1 MDVKGYLRLYED
13 SLRHSLLIQEER
25 KEELA
30 MIKGLRSKIN
40 GTDDLKLQQSLD
52 KLTIT
57 ALKIK
62 EDPTAVRLRE
72 EILTIIEDVPGI
84 KGEILHLR
92 YIDFMKWENIEH
104 KIYLSGRRIRG
115 IHKEALEEL
124 RSVLISKGIDID

>member
-62 EDPTAVRLRE
+62 EDPKAVRLRE

-92 YIDFMKWENIEH
+92 YIDFTKWENIEH